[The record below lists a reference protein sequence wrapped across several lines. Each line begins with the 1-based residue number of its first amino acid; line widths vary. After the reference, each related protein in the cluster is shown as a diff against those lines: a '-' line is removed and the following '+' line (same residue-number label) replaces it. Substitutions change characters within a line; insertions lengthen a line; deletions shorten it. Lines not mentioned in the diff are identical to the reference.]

1 MGTCD
6 SENVRIA
13 RPEYPMNPLDF
24 YDVIVSIQSITDI
37 IRGWKIKFSPR
48 YLYDRNNMIND
59 KMLKIGIIGNSN
71 KGKSFILS
79 KLSKFQ
85 LPSGMSIKTEGLSIK
100 YPDLTEYKNRKIVLL
115 DSAGLE
121 TPVLNDNFKKSETDI
136 DYFKDKSREKIATE
150 LFLQNYI
157 IHNSDILIVVVGI
170 LSYSEQKILNRI
182 KSELQGS
189 KANNIPLYIIH
200 NLMMFTT
207 IDEVEAYIQGTLL
220 KSATFKLEKQEII
233 NSSKEEQ
240 KGVYYYE
247 KINDMQIFHLI
258 FANDYS
264 DAGKYYNDFTLSV
277 LESSYGLKIIN
288 SQRFDIVQTVK
299 DRFKLVAKD
308 IFEDLQGEIEF
319 ENTENLIK
327 LKMVGNKSL
336 SLKQIFINEI
346 GLQNMINGYE
356 PGYDYYKTDKEIV
369 VKIEAPK
376 M

>member
-59 KMLKIGIIGNSN
+59 KMLKIGIIWNSN

-189 KANNIPLYIIH
+189 KANNISLYIIH

-220 KSATFKLEKQEII
+220 KSATFKLEKQEIV

-277 LESSYGLKIIN
+277 L
-288 SQRFDIVQTVK
+288 
-299 DRFKLVAKD
+299 
-308 IFEDLQGEIEF
+308 
-319 ENTENLIK
+319 
-327 LKMVGNKSL
+327 
-336 SLKQIFINEI
+336 
-346 GLQNMINGYE
+346 
-356 PGYDYYKTDKEIV
+356 
-369 VKIEAPK
+369 
-376 M
+376 